1 MKNRNLTLDICK
13 ALAMIFI
20 ILIHVMQRSV
30 TGFTNNWSSSVLLV
44 LGVPIY
50 FLVSGIAINYR
61 KPLSPLGF
69 VYDVFKRALMY
80 MWPAVLFLLLRV
92 WFYKV
97 QPNFSL
103 AFKEYMEYPAMGLW
117 VLWLLVW
124 YNALVDIALLVSF
137 ILPKWKKL
145 IVSIT
150 LVIGFT
156 IFVILRQTNVI
167 ENYHFIGYDYFVIY
181 TPIFFVG
188 YLLGDKIFSF
198 VNKWISLVIF
208 ALSLVGAIIL
218 CRFSSPFLGS
228 GYHIEENLY
237 IYYLGALCAVGVYY
251 GFATLI
257 ERIKIGEPIALMGR
271 FSLEC
276 YFLHLI
282 LLREWGRFDLG
293 NGWLTFLATLG
304 LTLLCIGNTV
314 VVVAGTYFLPFTHFI
329 LFGRHYSYYSFE
341 NKMFDKLK
349 EICTKDYF
357 HKSSNNI
364 NNITE

>member
-1 MKNRNLTLDICK
+1 MKSRNLTLDICK

-30 TGFTNNWSSSVLLV
+30 NGFTTFWYSSLLLV

-50 FLVSGIAINYR
+50 FLVSGIAVNYR
-61 KPLSPLGF
+61 APLSPLGF

-97 QPNFSL
+97 QPNFAM
-103 AFKEYMEYPAMGLW
+103 AFSEYMEYPSMGLW

-124 YNALVDIALLVSF
+124 YNALIDIALLISYF
-137 ILPKWKKL
+137 LPKWKKL

-150 LVIGFT
+150 LVIAFT
-156 IFVILRQTNVI
+156 IFIILREHGNI
-167 ENYHFIGYDYFVIY
+167 PSYHFIGYDYFVIY

-188 YLLGDKIFSF
+188 YLLGDKIFAY
-198 VNKWISLVIF
+198 VNKWASLIIMV
-208 ALSLVGAIIL
+208 LSLVGVIL
-218 CRFSSPFLGS
+218 LTRFATPFLSS
-228 GYHIEENLY
+228 GYHIEENLF
-237 IYYLGALCAVGVYY
+237 IYYLGALLAVGFYY
-251 GFATLI
+251 GISTLI
-257 ERIKIGEPIALMGR
+257 ERVKIGEPIALMGR

-282 LLREWGRFDLG
+282 LLRQWGRFDLG
-293 NGWLTFLATLG
+293 NGWLTALATIG

-314 VVVAGTYFLPFTHFI
+314 IVVAGTYFLPFTHFL

-349 EICTKDYF
+349 EIATKDYF
-357 HKSSNNI
+357 HKSSDNI
-364 NNITE
+364 NNITQ